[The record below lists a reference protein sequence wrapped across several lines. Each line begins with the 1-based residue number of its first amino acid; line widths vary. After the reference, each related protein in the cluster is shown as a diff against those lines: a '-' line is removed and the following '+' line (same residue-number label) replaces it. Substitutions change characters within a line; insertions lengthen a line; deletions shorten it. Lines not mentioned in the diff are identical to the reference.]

1 MFSRQWWLSLR
12 GMSQKES
19 HSASTNA
26 PTRQAEG
33 GKRYLPSATNFRSA
47 AIRGM
52 RGFWLGLA
60 LLRRLCFTKVI
71 MRCNS
76 RMALSCSKE
85 TAMPTR
91 RFERVALTQLLV
103 IGCVVFGLIEHAQAQ
118 PGYVPPPTPLPP
130 PVLNPSSPYTVPQP
144 SYRPITPTT
153 PSTTPSIP
161 SIVPSDEATSP
172 ANEEAPSTTTR
183 SERRTR
189 SVHHYHR
196 GRYTGTG
203 PSLGSFD
210 CSYGWCVRISPPLVS
225 LLRRSALRPTWRS
238 WRSWCARIE

>member
-1 MFSRQWWLSLR
+1 MVAVVARHVAERKPFSVDERT
-12 GMSQKES
+12 
-19 HSASTNA
+19 HAAS
-26 PTRQAEG
+26 G
-33 GKRYLPSATNFRSA
+33 SGKRYLPSATNFRSA

-71 MRCNS
+71 MRCHS

-103 IGCVVFGLIEHAQAQ
+103 IGRVVFGLIEHAQAQ

-172 ANEEAPSTTTR
+172 ANEEAPSTTT
-183 SERRTR
+183 
-189 SVHHYHR
+189 SV
-196 GRYTGTG
+196 
-203 PSLGSFD
+203 
-210 CSYGWCVRISPPLVS
+210 
-225 LLRRSALRPTWRS
+225 
-238 WRSWCARIE
+238 